1 MEEEDLAMTD
11 LRPLP
16 GSEAASAD
24 LQVLQVTEAG
34 LWSLEA
40 ALDPQA
46 PRSLDQG
53 LTSDC

>member
-1 MEEEDLAMTD
+1 MID

-24 LQVLQVTEAG
+24 LQVLPVTEAG
-34 LWSLEA
+34 FWRLEA

-46 PRSLDQG
+46 PMSLGQG

>member
-1 MEEEDLAMTD
+1 MTA
-11 LRPLP
+11 LRPLL

-24 LQVLQVTEAG
+24 LQVLPVTEAG
-34 LWSLEA
+34 FWRLEA

-53 LTSDC
+53 LTLDC

>member
-1 MEEEDLAMTD
+1 MID
-11 LRPLP
+11 LRPP
-16 GSEAASAD
+16 QGSEAAFAD

-46 PRSLDQG
+46 PMSLGQG